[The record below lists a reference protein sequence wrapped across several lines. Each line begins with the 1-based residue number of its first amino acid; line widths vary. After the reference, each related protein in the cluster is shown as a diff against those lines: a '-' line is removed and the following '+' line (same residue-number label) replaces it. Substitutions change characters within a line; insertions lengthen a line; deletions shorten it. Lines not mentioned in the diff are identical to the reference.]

1 MTEPTKSQQTLIA
14 LRNANKHLT
23 EVFSLIDTKDQAM
36 NFVSDSLRR
45 AAAKCGEIKI
55 DVWEGGNTKSI
66 SLKSHLTELATKL
79 EGARS

>member
-14 LRNANKHLT
+14 LKNANKHLT
-23 EVFSLIDTKDQAM
+23 EILTRTENKDRVM
-36 NFVSDSLRR
+36 GNVGDDLRR

-55 DVWEGGNTKSI
+55 DVWEANGQKAITLNQ
-66 SLKSHLTELATKL
+66 HLTDLAIKL